1 MILTKVIFLECN
13 EAFNNGGVSRFVNCD
28 EAFNKGIIYDYGPPC
43 GDVVMGYDNTYTFIT
58 IQCGV

>member
-1 MILTKVIFLECN
+1 MTRLLTRVM
-13 EAFNNGGVSRFVNCD
+13 FVNCD